1 MEGEKVALEK
11 IKKIF
16 KGQYSHSNLN
26 RKKCGSRYQKLEQAK
41 NGLPRE
47 ILLRDDLARALILDF

>member
-11 IKKIF
+11 IIKIF

-26 RKKCGSRYQKLEQAK
+26 RKKYGTKCSR
-41 NGLPRE
+41 GM
-47 ILLRDDLARALILDF
+47 I